1 MSILKI
7 NYYTIVL
14 KPKDL
19 NISYYHI
26 VVMKFKNKDD
36 LLTKRLDSGNISEK
50 DLDEILTI
58 EGKLAEPTKTVVNY
72 LRDIAS
78 MAELQQIDDNYVIFG
93 GYAVL
98 AHMIRQHGNAI
109 AEFWRG
115 SDDID
120 MTGDITLLNSIRSQY
135 FVSNDRASP
144 NLKGKRT
151 LKIISRG
158 EPDETGK
165 GECKIDYFQRDFDI
179 EDTEKIDILGIPIR
193 VFKPSMLIKSKL
205 SVYKSENKQ
214 MIDIYNLLG
223 VCEHRELGAKRLVQK
238 LSQTEAQELYG
249 FIKNLENGEFVA
261 RLSTGPSEQYT
272 ADLRTRL
279 QERLVPDSVKLE
291 E

>member
-1 MSILKI
+1 
-7 NYYTIVL
+7 
-14 KPKDL
+14 
-19 NISYYHI
+19 
-26 VVMKFKNKDD
+26 MKFKNKDD
-36 LLTKRLDSGNISEK
+36 LLTRKLDRGDISEK
-50 DLDEILTI
+50 DLDEILAI
-58 EGKLAEPTKTVVNY
+58 EGKLAEPTKTVIEY
-72 LRDIAS
+72 LRDIAA
-78 MAELQQIDDNYVIFG
+78 MAELQHLDNNYAVFG

-120 MTGDITLLNSIRSQY
+120 MVGDIILLNSIRSQY

-158 EPDETGK
+158 EVDETGK
-165 GECKIDYFQRDFDI
+165 GECKIDYFQREFDI
-179 EDTEKIDILGIPIR
+179 EDTEKIDILGIQVR
-193 VFKPSMLIKSKL
+193 VLKPSMLIKSKL

-223 VCEHRELGAKRLVQK
+223 VCEHRELGAERLVQK
-238 LSQTEAQELYG
+238 LSQTEAHELYG
-249 FIKNLENGEFVA
+249 FIKNLENSEFVA
-261 RLSTGPSEQYT
+261 RLSTGPSDQYT

-279 QERLVPDSVKLE
+279 QERVIPDSAKPKE
-291 E
+291 